1 MAAKYDYSNLAATSV
16 RLINRFG
23 KAVLKRT
30 IINSG
35 TEWAP
40 TQTNVDT
47 SIDGVVVAY
56 GLNEID
62 NTLIMASDKKLLTTS
77 LVTIADK
84 IVDGVIV
91 YSVISIAIVQPSTPV
106 LLYKVQLRI

>member
-1 MAAKYDYSNLAATSV
+1 MGAKFDYDSLASTSV

-30 IINSG
+30 IVNSG
-35 TEWAP
+35 TEWNP

-47 SIDGVVVAY
+47 TIDGVVTAY

-62 NTLIMASDKKLLTTS
+62 GSLILASDKKLLTSS
-77 LVTIADK
+77 LITISDK
-84 IVDGVIV
+84 IVDGSIS
-91 YSVISIAIVQPSTPV
+91 YSVISVSVVEPADIS
-106 LLYKVQLRI
+106 LLYKVQLRV